1 MKNKPEL
8 KAGHCCIYGLYALNA
23 KINISVVWLL
33 ITVHRYAF
41 SVLSH
46 DTADS
51 KRKHNLYSCVM
62 HSQYFKSLPKYKL
75 VLCVN

>member
-62 HSQYFKSLPKYKL
+62 HSHNTLSLFQSINL
-75 VLCVN
+75 SCV

>member
-62 HSQYFKSLPKYKL
+62 HSQNTLSLFQSINL
-75 VLCVN
+75 SCV